1 MPHLLTAELA
11 GFRWA
16 PRKKTEAHRMAQPAS
31 IPDAAAAAANVN
43 ADTAGALN
51 DADDISETASDVQP
65 DDFDGDMLYFS

>member
-31 IPDAAAAAANVN
+31 IPDTAVANVN
-43 ADTAGALN
+43 ADPAGALN
-51 DADDISETASDVQP
+51 DADDSSEIASDVQP